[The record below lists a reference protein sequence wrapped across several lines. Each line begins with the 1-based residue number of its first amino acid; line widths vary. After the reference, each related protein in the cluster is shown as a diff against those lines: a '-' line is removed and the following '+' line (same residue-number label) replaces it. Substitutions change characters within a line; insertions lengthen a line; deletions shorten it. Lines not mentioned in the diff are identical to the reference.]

1 MDNALVRADVRD
13 LPAMEAGLDGGYDAI
28 VHLAAHAGERI
39 PMYGDGSTC
48 RDYTYVAGVMAALA
62 YDRSRYEVINLG
74 NDRTITLRAMIDE
87 LERVLN
93 VRAEIEQLPDQPGDI
108 PQTWASI
115 DKARA
120 PDVGLFMVTYAN
132 GMMASMA
139 GFVVGG
145 AFITL
150 AVNDITWYSFALL
163 AALDLIS
170 KRQLADA
177 VRDAEQRPDES
188 RASTVQSAVA

>member
-93 VRAEIEQLPDQPGDI
+93 VRAEIEQLPDQPGDVGVDRQGTRPGRRPVHGHVREWHDGVDGWFRRRRSLHHPCGQRHHVVLVRPAGGTRSHLEAATGGRGARRRATPRRI
-108 PQTWASI
+108 P
-115 DKARA
+115 
-120 PDVGLFMVTYAN
+120 G
-132 GMMASMA
+132 
-139 GFVVGG
+139 
-145 AFITL
+145 
-150 AVNDITWYSFALL
+150 
-163 AALDLIS
+163 
-170 KRQLADA
+170 
-177 VRDAEQRPDES
+177 
-188 RASTVQSAVA
+188 